1 MKKILAIAAAIVAMT
16 AAAETPKKA
25 APFFD
30 TARPDHFIEI
40 DIHAGDGVSTVRQNY
55 ASAIPSVSDFVLTPA
70 NRVMMGARAIIP
82 IRNFVAVGTALD
94 FTINNYYWSM
104 ALLERLQGTLSTLY
118 SRNHY
123 TTLEVPL
130 YLQWTFNLGE
140 KVKWRTKTGMYI
152 SFGVGGHTKINETTS
167 SANSLGQSQVTENFY
182 RDKYYNAEDPV
193 VNTFDRT
200 DMGLYLGTGI
210 LVNSHWAVDVA
221 MNTGFSQ
228 LARNFG
234 VLDITGRT
242 LNVTFTVGY
251 QF

>member
-1 MKKILAIAAAIVAMT
+1 MKPYLAIAVAMMAMT
-16 AAAETPKKA
+16 AAAQTPKDV
-25 APFFD
+25 PFFD
-30 TARPDHFIEI
+30 SGRPDHFIEI

-55 ASAIPSVSDFVLTPA
+55 GSAIPSVSDFVLTPA
-70 NRVMMGARAIIP
+70 NRVVMGARAILP
-82 IRNFVAVGTALD
+82 IRNYFAVGTAID

-104 ALLERLQGTLSTLY
+104 TLLERSQGTLSTLY

-123 TTLEVPL
+123 NTIDVPL
-130 YLQWTFNLGE
+130 YLQWSFNLGD

-167 SANSLGQSQVTENFY
+167 STNSLGQSQVAENSY
-182 RDKYYNAEDPV
+182 RDKYYDDEDPV
-193 VNTFDRT
+193 VNTFAKT
-200 DMGLYLGTGI
+200 DMGVVIGTGI
-210 LVNSHWAVDVA
+210 LVNRHWAIDLD
-221 MNTGFSQ
+221 MHTGFTQ

-234 VLDITGRT
+234 VLDISGRT

>member
-104 ALLERLQGTLSTLY
+104 TLLERAQGTLSTLY

-123 TTLEVPL
+123 NTIDVPL
-130 YLQWTFNLGE
+130 YLQWSFNLGD

-167 SANSLGQSQVTENFY
+167 STNSLGQSQVAENSY
-182 RDKYYNAEDPV
+182 RDKYYDDEDPV
-193 VNTFDRT
+193 VNTFAKT
-200 DMGLYLGTGI
+200 DMGMVIGTGI
-210 LVNSHWAVDVA
+210 LVNRHWAIDLD
-221 MNTGFSQ
+221 MHTGFTQ

-234 VLDITGRT
+234 VLDISGRT

>member
-104 ALLERLQGTLSTLY
+104 TLLERSQGTLSTLY

-123 TTLEVPL
+123 NTIDVPL
-130 YLQWTFNLGE
+130 YLQWSFNLGD

-167 SANSLGQSQVTENFY
+167 STNSLGQSQVTENSY
-182 RDKYYNAEDPV
+182 RDKYYDDEDPV
-193 VNTFDRT
+193 VNTFAKT
-200 DMGLYLGTGI
+200 DMGMVIGTGI
-210 LVNSHWAVDVA
+210 LVNRHWAIDLD
-221 MNTGFSQ
+221 MHTGFTQ

-234 VLDITGRT
+234 VLDISGRT